1 VDGTSTPRIKLP
13 DGFTIDLGGP
23 GPANTADH
31 LPHGLQ
37 RLVGLEDRPER
48 CAELCVMEVFGDT
61 VDATPSAAVG
71 MGTHPFRDPRMVE
84 DFAAPRVDL
93 DVGEF
98 HTYAVEWRPD
108 RAVFLVDGEP
118 VRTVGVTPDHPMQT
132 MLAVLPAR
140 HRSDRSAVSAATSP
154 LGRRAAPRTAVRRP
168 RHERPT
174 GASARGPAAV
184 ATPARPGCP
193 GQARVHGDEGRRP
206 VEPADRLDAQPRAVS
221 SLDPGRGRIRILGR
235 DATMDLPANPPAPS
249 GHTPDGGVLVGS
261 DGARRRLVVFED
273 PQCPYCRQFE
283 EVSGD
288 LLRREVAAG
297 AVGVEYRMR
306 CFLGPESVRA
316 DNALALAAET
326 GRFDQLRREL
336 FATQPP
342 EHSGGFTAEDLL
354 ELGRRVGLD
363 DPGYGIGVREERYA
377 AWVVAVDRVF
387 QEQDPQGT
395 PAALLD
401 GEPVDSSALYDDRAL
416 GDLLRR

>member
-1 VDGTSTPRIKLP
+1 
-13 DGFTIDLGGP
+13 
-23 GPANTADH
+23 
-31 LPHGLQ
+31 
-37 RLVGLEDRPER
+37 
-48 CAELCVMEVFGDT
+48 
-61 VDATPSAAVG
+61 
-71 MGTHPFRDPRMVE
+71 
-84 DFAAPRVDL
+84 
-93 DVGEF
+93 
-98 HTYAVEWRPD
+98 
-108 RAVFLVDGEP
+108 
-118 VRTVGVTPDHPMQT
+118 
-132 MLAVLPAR
+132 
-140 HRSDRSAVSAATSP
+140 
-154 LGRRAAPRTAVRRP
+154 
-168 RHERPT
+168 
-174 GASARGPAAV
+174 
-184 ATPARPGCP
+184 
-193 GQARVHGDEGRRP
+193 
-206 VEPADRLDAQPRAVS
+206 
-221 SLDPGRGRIRILGR
+221 
-235 DATMDLPANPPAPS
+235 MDLPANPPAPS

-297 AVGVEYRMR
+297 AVAVEYRMR

-316 DNALALAAET
+316 GNALALAAET

-336 FATQPP
+336 FASQPP

-363 DPGYGIGVREERYA
+363 DPGYGTGVREGRYA
-377 AWVVAVDRVF
+377 AWVVAVDRIF